1 MIFVFHFIP
10 AAKAAGLIETD
21 PADGVL
27 TENRLSMNKTPT
39 NVELETEKYSVAL
52 DEFPE
57 FAAQVGVLI
66 SCYALIESYMH
77 QLISRTTG
85 MDESDAYL
93 VSGSFISFG
102 ARIELL
108 DTLLKKRDQQSKE
121 VVAAKHFIK
130 ILREATTIRNT
141 YAHGTYSLG
150 FEGGHY
156 SPTAKKIMYI
166 SSFLYD
172 AKRKTPSKLEQDLD
186 GIKKDVA
193 RMKFITCEIHGYIYR
208 GEMPVL

>member
-1 MIFVFHFIP
+1 M
-10 AAKAAGLIETD
+10 KK
-21 PADGVL
+21 
-27 TENRLSMNKTPT
+27 SPT

-77 QLISRTTG
+77 KLISRTTG
-85 MDESDAYL
+85 IDESDAYL
-93 VSGSFISFG
+93 VSGSFISFS

-108 DTLLKKRDQQSKE
+108 ETLLKKRDQQSRV
-121 VVAAKHFIK
+121 VVAAKHFIATLK
-130 ILREATTIRNT
+130 EATAIRNI

-156 SPTAKKIMYI
+156 SPTAKKIMSI

-172 AKRKTPSKLEQDLD
+172 AKRKNPTKLERDLD

-193 RMKFITCEIHGYIYR
+193 RIKFITCELHGYIYR
-208 GEMPVL
+208 SEMPVL